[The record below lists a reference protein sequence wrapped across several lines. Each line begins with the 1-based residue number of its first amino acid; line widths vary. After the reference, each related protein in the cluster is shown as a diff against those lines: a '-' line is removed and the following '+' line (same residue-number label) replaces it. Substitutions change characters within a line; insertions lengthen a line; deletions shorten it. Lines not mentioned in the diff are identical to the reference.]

1 MNWLDLRKY
10 SGVVAGFVFFVF
22 LHSLRYFDFIGLSP
36 VFYGRFS
43 NLLALFL
50 MVICFFSMSP
60 RRIPGRYWFLGLI
73 LVPMLSFLPAW
84 IENGQSPVESMRAY
98 LLTFLALVYFL
109 PHKARLSSGVILN
122 ALTVFAVART
132 AIYVLQ
138 QFTYPDYWFA
148 FRPDGLDAAS
158 GMYKDVEI
166 RSGIYRFYIED
177 TYLSMF
183 LVFRYFQKLTH
194 RVSGKDL
201 ALFLIGV
208 AGVYLDQSRQFMLS
222 TLLSL
227 GLVFFF
233 SSKIRYKG
241 LMVVFLG
248 LAAMVLFMNAYKLFG
263 DLMDM
268 TRGDLTRDNIRL
280 LSYTTFGLELWGG
293 PLSVLFGNG
302 PVGHSAYGDNVMYLY
317 ETLGMYHA
325 DVGMVGAANLYGV
338 VTVLFFVVFYIM
350 YVAKHW
356 KKIQMHLKMYF
367 LALLIN
373 APLVTIFTQSIN
385 WFVFFAFMLVLADR
399 DIVRYE
405 RKLAS

>member
-1 MNWLDLRKY
+1 M
-10 SGVVAGFVFFVF
+10 
-22 LHSLRYFDFIGLSP
+22 
-36 VFYGRFS
+36 
-43 NLLALFL
+43 
-50 MVICFFSMSP
+50 
-60 RRIPGRYWFLGLI
+60 
-73 LVPMLSFLPAW
+73 
-84 IENGQSPVESMRAY
+84 
-98 LLTFLALVYFL
+98 
-109 PHKARLSSGVILN
+109 
-122 ALTVFAVART
+122 
-132 AIYVLQ
+132 
-138 QFTYPDYWFA
+138 
-148 FRPDGLDAAS
+148 
-158 GMYKDVEI
+158 
-166 RSGIYRFYIED
+166 
-177 TYLSMF
+177 
-183 LVFRYFQKLTH
+183 
-194 RVSGKDL
+194 
-201 ALFLIGV
+201 FLIGV

-302 PVGHSAYGDNVMYLY
+302 PVGHSAYGDNVLYLY